1 MPKVEIH
8 LEFSVPSDRLNVNQ
22 IVALFQ
28 EVKAQV
34 IPALVTCYLEA
45 TQDLVL
51 GQTLGPKW
59 ADAAQGEAPWVCWRL
74 FLLVSNRQFA
84 APFRIVDGFVFGW
97 GDVAEI
103 AVEALVVEPVHPS
116 QGGQLEVGDRL
127 PWPLVRSVDEFGLVE
142 VVHRFGQRIVVTV
155 PDRTDRRDSTDLFET
170 FGVSDRRVLRPGIRV
185 CHQAFKACAS

>member
-34 IPALVTCYLEA
+34 VPALATCYLEA

-59 ADAAQGEAPWVCWRL
+59 ADAAQVPLTAGFQATREPSSCATQNQFGAYTVQTPPSH
-74 FLLVSNRQFA
+74 LL
-84 APFRIVDGFVFGW
+84 
-97 GDVAEI
+97 
-103 AVEALVVEPVHPS
+103 
-116 QGGQLEVGDRL
+116 
-127 PWPLVRSVDEFGLVE
+127 PLR
-142 VVHRFGQRIVVTV
+142 
-155 PDRTDRRDSTDLFET
+155 
-170 FGVSDRRVLRPGIRV
+170 
-185 CHQAFKACAS
+185 